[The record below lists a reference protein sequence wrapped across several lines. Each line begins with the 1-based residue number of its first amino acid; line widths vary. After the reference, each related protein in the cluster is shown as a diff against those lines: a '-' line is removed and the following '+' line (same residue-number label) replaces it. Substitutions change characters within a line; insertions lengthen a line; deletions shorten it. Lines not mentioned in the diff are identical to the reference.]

1 MPDRDW
7 WKSLGIIGG
16 MATAS
21 ITVRYPVRTM
31 KRFFFC
37 ARGSAAVE
45 TAIFAPIFL
54 VMMLGITDLGA
65 GMFVNMT
72 ANAASQAGAAYAAF
86 NVKSTCTTVTAACLS
101 GIETAMNDAAGDPS
115 FCTGSVC
122 PPPYIGACADGSPK
136 CISVTANYPYTPILA
151 DAVYAWGKT
160 QTYSSTVTIRIQ

>member
-1 MPDRDW
+1 MLKHLSR
-7 WKSLGIIGG
+7 SSGG
-16 MATAS
+16 T
-21 ITVRYPVRTM
+21 
-31 KRFFFC
+31 
-37 ARGSAAVE
+37 AAVE

-65 GMFVNMT
+65 GMFVKMT
-72 ANAASQAGAAYAAF
+72 ANAAAQAGAAYAVINTNSVCA
-86 NVKSTCTTVTAACLS
+86 TLTCLS
-101 GIETAMNDAAGDPS
+101 GIKTAMNDAANGSS

-122 PPPYIGACADGSPK
+122 LASIGACADGSPK